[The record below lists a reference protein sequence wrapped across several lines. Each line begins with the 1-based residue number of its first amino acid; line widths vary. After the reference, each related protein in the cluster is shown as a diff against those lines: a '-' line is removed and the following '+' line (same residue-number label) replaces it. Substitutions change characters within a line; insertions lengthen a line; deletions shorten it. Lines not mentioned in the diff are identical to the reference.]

1 MVINVNTGMVSGS
14 FSEAGKAQEMEKENG
29 KTQVKNGTVFGGNF
43 KQKFDPVAIKKEQAQ
58 KQAMKLWTDAV
69 DAQQDMDNE
78 MEERVKHME
87 QLKGLMEEAK
97 SQINAISDS
106 QAALA
111 EKYGIKEGSQ
121 EQADAELLIKQSK
134 NKGFP
139 EGMGE
144 TFTDEEK
151 ARLEELKGSELEEY
165 VGRYMELENGK
176 SMYQEDLD
184 AARKEYVSESN
195 VIKEMKKARLKT
207 HIMVDAQKEKD
218 EMMIAASKDAA
229 FGMMNEV
236 KEKIDEEQAEQK
248 EKAEEKAEKEEA
260 EEELREAIREKAEGK
275 EENDETN
282 LETTET
288 EEFVQLDSVKDEI
301 TQEVKKMVDEM
312 NLLMEDLKGASVDKV
327 L

>member
-1 MVINVNTGMVSGS
+1 MVINANTGMVSGS
-14 FSEAGKAQEMEKENG
+14 FSEAGKTQENEKENG
-29 KTQVKNGTVFGGNF
+29 KAQVKNGAVFGGNF

-78 MEERVKHME
+78 MEESIKHME
-87 QLKGLMEEAK
+87 QLRGLMEEAN
-97 SQINAISDS
+97 SRINAISDS

-121 EQADAELLIKQSK
+121 EQADAELLIRQAK
-134 NKGFP
+134 NMGFP
-139 EGMGE
+139 DAD
-144 TFTDEEK
+144 FTDEER
-151 ARLEELKGSELEEY
+151 ARVEELNGNSELEEY
-165 VGRYMELENGK
+165 VGRYMELEKGK
-176 SMYQEDLD
+176 EVHQKELNQ
-184 AARKEYVSESN
+184 AKKEYLAEGH
-195 VIKEMKKARLKT
+195 VIRGLKTIRLKKHT
-207 HIMVDAQKEKD
+207 MIDAQKEKD

-236 KEKIDEEQAEQK
+236 KDKIDEEQAEQK
-248 EKAEEKAEKEEA
+248 EKAEEKAEKEE
-260 EEELREAIREKAEGK
+260 EKEELREAIREKAEGK
-275 EENDETN
+275 EENDDTN